1 MLKRK
6 LAMAAISLGLIFTAS
21 GCSSK
26 NDSAADDEAELDD
39 MEAEEATMIDDN
51 SQYREDFSA
60 TTPVDNEYV
69 TLSVDSITENI
80 DSDEYSWSAVLANK
94 SDQLLYTSVRGM
106 SINDYVIS
114 EPEYD
119 SAIEAGE
126 QKAIV
131 ITFSGSDLV
140 KNDIEE
146 VAKASFDFYVSDENG
161 EVLTSTT
168 AVMYPH
174 GEAYYEKPDRV
185 RFSQEEIVF
194 DNEYGKLII
203 TGFDSYSYTYETD
216 IFFDNKT
223 DGGLI
228 LDVTDESGYTYSFL
242 DETESAETSLN
253 INYVPAGGR
262 TNTEILMTSDEEA
275 AEPSNVKFHFSLRNP
290 VDNSIAYEQSVEV
303 AVW

>member
-1 MLKRK
+1 MLKSK
-6 LAMAAISLGLIFTAS
+6 LTMAAIMLGLVFTVS
-21 GCSSK
+21 GCSSE
-26 NDSAADDEAELDD
+26 NGSVADDEAELDD

-51 SQYREDFSA
+51 TQYREDFSA

-80 DSDEYSWSAVLANK
+80 ESDEYSWSAVLANK

-119 SAIEAGE
+119 GEIEAGE
-126 QKAIV
+126 QKSIV
-131 ITFSGSDLV
+131 ITFSGSDLI

-174 GEAYYEKPDRV
+174 GEAYYEKPDRI
-185 RFSQEEIVF
+185 RFSQEQTVF

-242 DETESAETSLN
+242 DETESAETNLN

-262 TNTEILMTSDEEA
+262 TNTEIMMTSDEEA
-275 AEPSNVKFHFSLRNP
+275 AEPSSVKFYFSLRNP
-290 VDNSIAYEQSVEV
+290 VDNSIVYEQSVEV
-303 AVW
+303 AAW